1 MRRNHN
7 GPNTLLWT
15 EDRRQRK
22 CQASWLLNYSLSAA
36 VRNALNAFLDSVLLN
51 VNYAIVRKS
60 LKHFKTLQFV
70 FWRVTYMKI
79 NEALNA
85 IDL

>member
-1 MRRNHN
+1 MDRIS
-7 GPNTLLWT
+7 LLWT

-22 CQASWLLNYSLSAA
+22 CQASWLLNYSPSTA
-36 VRNALNAFLDSVLLN
+36 VRSALNAFLDFVPLN
-51 VNYAIVRKS
+51 VNYAIVKKS

-70 FWRVTYMKI
+70 FWSVTYMKI
-79 NEALNA
+79 NEALNT

>member
-1 MRRNHN
+1 MDRIS
-7 GPNTLLWT
+7 LLWT

-22 CQASWLLNYSLSAA
+22 CQASWLLNYSLSTAFS
-36 VRNALNAFLDSVLLN
+36 NALNAFLDFVLLN

-79 NEALNA
+79 NEALNT

>member
-1 MRRNHN
+1 MDRIS
-7 GPNTLLWT
+7 LLWT

-22 CQASWLLNYSLSAA
+22 RQASWLLNYSLSMAFS
-36 VRNALNAFLDSVLLN
+36 NALNAFLDFVLLN

-79 NEALNA
+79 NEALNT